1 MLLSLG
7 YLETA
12 HKKDKDMITDVILKE
27 KQTDQNLNGFSFEE
41 VGDDHLFTGLETPMK
56 KDAFKI
62 SDHKKK
68 EKIASL
74 FREIMDVMG
83 LDLTDDSLQGTPERV
98 AKMYIDE
105 IFSGLN
111 PANKPKAALFDNK
124 YKYNQMLVEKNITFY
139 SNCEHHF
146 VPIIGKAH
154 VAYISSGKVIGL
166 SKLNRIVQYYAKR
179 PQVQERLTNQ
189 IAEELKGVL
198 GTEDVAV
205 IIDAKHL
212 CVSSR
217 GVKDDTSSTVTSYF
231 GGKFNTQEKIVELT
245 KFKGIGIWTASIFV
259 MSSDIFSDV
268 FAYGDA
274 TLNKV
279 IKNVYGI
286 EDDCFDRDLEGILS
300 KWSPHKTLVCNVI
313 WHYNDN
319 VLTQTRNRI

>member
-1 MLLSLG
+1 MNT
-7 YLETA
+7 ETLNA
-12 HKKDKDMITDVILKE
+12 KKNSTK
-27 KQTDQNLNGFSFEE
+27 LNEFTIDDI
-41 VGDDHLFTGLETPMK
+41 GDDHLYTGIETPMK

-62 SDHKKK
+62 TDSEKK
-68 EKIASL
+68 ERIAIL
-74 FREIMDVMG
+74 FEEIMDVMG
-83 LDLTDDSLQGTPERV
+83 LDLTDDSLKGTPQRV

-111 PANKPKAALFDNK
+111 PANKPKVALFDNK

-189 IAEELKGVL
+189 IANDLKGIL
-198 GTEDVAV
+198 ETENIAV

-217 GVKDDTSSTVTSYF
+217 GIKDDTSATVTAFY
-231 GGKFNTQEKIVELT
+231 GGEFNTPEKIRELQNY
-245 KFKGIGIWTASIFV
+245 I
-259 MSSDIFSDV
+259 
-268 FAYGDA
+268 
-274 TLNKV
+274 N
-279 IKNVYGI
+279 N
-286 EDDCFDRDLEGILS
+286 
-300 KWSPHKTLVCNVI
+300 
-313 WHYNDN
+313 
-319 VLTQTRNRI
+319 